1 MANVNGPF
9 GFRPIGTIGQ
19 AGYVGKVA
27 SYTVVSG
34 DSNAIGIGDPVCLAA
49 SSANADGLSTAR
61 RATVGDAVAGVCVG
75 IKLYPADLS
84 LTYRKASTAMEI
96 LVDTD
101 PDTLYEIQEDGDA
114 GAIPA
119 TAIGL
124 NADFIL
130 GTVDTAT
137 GNGKTALDSSS
148 VDTTTTL
155 GCQIIR
161 ASSDPKNELGVAYQ
175 KFVVLLN
182 NNRYRGNSV
191 LGIS

>member
-1 MANVNGPF
+1 MANVNAPT

-19 AGYVGKVA
+19 AGYTGKLS
-27 SYTVVSG
+27 SYTVVVG
-34 DSNAIGIGDPVCLAA
+34 DTSAIGIGDPVCLAA
-49 SSANADGLSTAR
+49 SSANASGLATAR
-61 RATVGDAVAGVCVG
+61 RATVGDALIGVCVG
-75 IKLYPADLS
+75 VKPTPADLT

-96 LVDTD
+96 YVDTD
-101 PDTLYEIQEDGDA
+101 PDTIYEIQEDADA
-114 GAIPA
+114 GAVPA

-130 GTVDTAT
+130 GTVDTVT
-137 GNGKTALDSSS
+137 GNGKTMLDSSS
-148 VDTTTTL
+148 VETTTTL
-155 GCQIIR
+155 GLQILR

-175 KFVVLLN
+175 RFVVLLN